1 MGHHHHHHHGHHHHH
16 ATGNIKFAF
25 FLNLGFAVLELVGGF
40 FVNSVAIM
48 SDALH
53 DFGDSLALGMAYF
66 LQRKSEQEGNARYT
80 YGYKRYSVA
89 GALLTSLILIVGAG
103 FIVAEAVERLLDPA
117 MPEPLGM
124 LAFAILG
131 IAVNGAA
138 FFKLQGG
145 FNLNQKAV
153 SLHMLED
160 LLGWVAVLIVSVVL
174 LFFELPWLDPL
185 LSVGIS
191 LFMLVH
197 ALRNAFAALKVLLQ
211 ANPLADRLEQVRA
224 QLLALQ
230 PVLGV
235 HQLRVWSLDGEHHVL
250 SAHVVVAAVGEPDA
264 AATLKNEIRNA
275 LKPFSIT
282 EVTLELEQA
291 EERCALQVQ
300 VYL

>member
-235 HQLRVWSLDGEHHVL
+235 HQLREIGR
-250 SAHVVVAAVGEPDA
+250 AHV
-264 AATLKNEIRNA
+264 
-275 LKPFSIT
+275 
-282 EVTLELEQA
+282 
-291 EERCALQVQ
+291 
-300 VYL
+300 

>member
-117 MPEPLGM
+117 MPEPDR
-124 LAFAILG
+124 
-131 IAVNGAA
+131 
-138 FFKLQGG
+138 K
-145 FNLNQKAV
+145 
-153 SLHMLED
+153 
-160 LLGWVAVLIVSVVL
+160 SVV
-174 LFFELPWLDPL
+174 
-185 LSVGIS
+185 
-191 LFMLVH
+191 
-197 ALRNAFAALKVLLQ
+197 
-211 ANPLADRLEQVRA
+211 
-224 QLLALQ
+224 
-230 PVLGV
+230 
-235 HQLRVWSLDGEHHVL
+235 
-250 SAHVVVAAVGEPDA
+250 
-264 AATLKNEIRNA
+264 
-275 LKPFSIT
+275 
-282 EVTLELEQA
+282 
-291 EERCALQVQ
+291 
-300 VYL
+300 